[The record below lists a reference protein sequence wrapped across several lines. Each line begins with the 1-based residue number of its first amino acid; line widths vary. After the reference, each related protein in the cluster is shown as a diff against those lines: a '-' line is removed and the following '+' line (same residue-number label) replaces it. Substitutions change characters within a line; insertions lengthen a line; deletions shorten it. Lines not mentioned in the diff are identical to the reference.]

1 MAMIVNAIV
10 AASTVPSA
18 EESDMVEKR
27 STPLMIRA
35 KIGTANSNARL
46 NLSWLSPCLIFFCQ
60 NACKGGHN
68 ICCKGQSCDL
78 APDHDGRVVRNAYE
92 ETAEKGNIYYD
103 TEEHKQIGRQVRRA
117 ADCLVCIL
125 L

>member
-46 NLSWLSPCLIFFCQ
+46 NLSWLSPCLIFFF
-60 NACKGGHN
+60 ARMPAKAATTSAA
-68 ICCKGQSCDL
+68 KASP
-78 APDHDGRVVRNAYE
+78 ATWP
-92 ETAEKGNIYYD
+92 
-103 TEEHKQIGRQVRRA
+103 QIMMGES
-117 ADCLVCIL
+117 
-125 L
+125 

>member
-10 AASTVPSA
+10 AASTIPSA

-46 NLSWLSPCLIFFCQ
+46 NLSWLSPCLIFF
-60 NACKGGHN
+60 ARMPAKAATTSAA
-68 ICCKGQSCDL
+68 KASP
-78 APDHDGRVVRNAYE
+78 ATWP
-92 ETAEKGNIYYD
+92 
-103 TEEHKQIGRQVRRA
+103 QIMMGES
-117 ADCLVCIL
+117 
-125 L
+125 